1 MGKGQPRIS
10 NTIRVHRFQA
20 GEMTQAAL
28 AEKVGVTRQTIVAME
43 QGRYSPSLEV
53 AFRVAKAFGV
63 PLEQVFSYGDG
74 NEPETKAS
82 RPSISS
88 TDS

>member
-1 MGKGQPRIS
+1 MGKGSPRID
-10 NTIRVHRFQA
+10 NNIRTLRFHA

-53 AFRVAKAFGV
+53 AFRVAGVFGV
-63 PLEQVFSYGDG
+63 PLEEVFQYR
-74 NEPETKAS
+74 PE
-82 RPSISS
+82 
-88 TDS
+88 